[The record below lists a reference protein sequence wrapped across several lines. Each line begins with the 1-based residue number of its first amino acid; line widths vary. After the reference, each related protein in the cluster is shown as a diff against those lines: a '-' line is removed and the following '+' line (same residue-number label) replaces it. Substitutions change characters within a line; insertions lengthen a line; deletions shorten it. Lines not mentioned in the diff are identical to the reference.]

1 MATIIIAGVII
12 LIIVILFERINKV
25 FSLTRVIVVSIVGVI
40 ATLFVLGYDYD
51 DQYYDQEVWSGIV
64 VDWEH
69 KPEWE
74 EKIPETCFDGVCT
87 GGDTQYHPPE
97 NYIKTTDG
105 GWIAVTQSPDGKHN
119 FNEEWPNKTEQ
130 LEQYWPLGTYSASL
144 HDYESNREAIYA
156 TIRNTEIN
164 EEDYTNLPEYP
175 NQVTN
180 KINIDRIVG
189 HVPNKEEALH
199 SLTKVNSEWSEYAPD
214 PQDSKLIKPGE
225 NQANLVFVNL
235 GPDLTEDYGLALQN
249 AWKNGKKNDFIVSFS
264 MNEDGKLNWVYP
276 FSWSEVETL
285 KSAVQAEM
293 MAMGTIR
300 DFVPVVEQVS
310 QLVADQYVQKDLS
323 DFDNMSITYIPSWTG
338 FFKFCLCIVGLLLFQ
353 ALYIRIQKG

>member
-1 MATIIIAGVII
+1 MPTLIIACVIL
-12 LIIVILFERINKV
+12 LIIVVLFERMKQV
-25 FSLTRVIVVSIVGVI
+25 FSLSRVIVVSIVGVI

-69 KPEWE
+69 NPEWE
-74 EKIPETCFDGVCT
+74 ETVPETCFEGVCT
-87 GGDTQYHPPE
+87 GGSTQYHPPE

-119 FNEEWPNKTEQ
+119 FGVEWPNSTEQ
-130 LEQYWPLGTYSASL
+130 LEQYWPLGTSSASL
-144 HDYESNREAIYA
+144 HDYESNIAAIYE
-156 TIRNTEIN
+156 TVRNTEID
-164 EEDYTNLPEYP
+164 EEDFTNLPAYP
-175 NQVTN
+175 NLVTN
-180 KINIDRIVG
+180 AINIDRIVG
-189 HVPNKEEALH
+189 QVPNKEEALY
-199 SLTKVNSEWSEYAPD
+199 SLAKANSGWSEYVSD
-214 PQDSKLIKPGE
+214 SQDGDLIKPKE

-235 GPDLTEDYGLALQN
+235 GANLTEDYGLALQN

-264 MNEDGKLNWVYP
+264 MNDDGKLNWVYP

-285 KSAVQAEM
+285 KSDVQDKM
-293 MAMGTIR
+293 MAMGTIT

-323 DFDNMSITYIPSWTG
+323 DYDSMKITYIPSWAG
-338 FFKFCLCIVGLLLFQ
+338 FFKFLLCIAGVLLFQ
-353 ALYIRIQKG
+353 TLYIRIQKG